1 MKTEKNMKQV
11 ALFYL
16 DYPANAKK
24 EGPQMYWAHTFE
36 PMVDDFVERLKKV
49 YNYEYKKELNLQY
62 KKGDKEF
69 KDVFDG
75 SYKVYKVAIL
85 SVDKRDLDFTYRML
99 DIFKDSLPEK
109 DRPGMTVNIYP
120 TKNQNVPVD
129 TQRIID

>member
-1 MKTEKNMKQV
+1 MKMGKNMKQV

-36 PMVDDFVERLKKV
+36 PMVDDFFKILNRTYETEYDNQLKAKLV
-49 YNYEYKKELNLQY
+49 
-62 KKGDKEF
+62 KGDKEF

-75 SYKVYKVAIL
+75 SYKVYKVAVL
-85 SVDKRDLDFTYRML
+85 YVNEKDLDYTYRML
-99 DIFKDSLPEK
+99 DIFKNSLPEK

-120 TKNQNVPVD
+120 TKNQNVPVR
-129 TQRIID
+129 TPHIID